1 MMLEATNQLRTIH
14 IAPSKLHIQY
24 FGRWDKTDANNYRCA
39 QGAIYIKLNFTGT
52 SIKAKLL
59 DKTNYWKVSIDNGP
73 FRKFRPA
80 IGTTSLAENLFP
92 GVHKLL
98 LVRMTEGIQG
108 ISQFQGFILDWGADI
123 VRPDLLKT
131 RRIEFIGDSI
141 TAGAKNS
148 PAPGIPNPGYYDIE
162 DNDMAYGPQLA
173 RMLEA
178 DYSVLGVSG
187 EGLIHQWDEIR
198 PYNRVHTADR
208 YKWTLYSDSFKDNQL
223 WDPEQ
228 FPVDAVLICIGT
240 NDFIDQKPNFEVE
253 TYADLDGRNRIPT
266 QAEFIKNYTE
276 LLRTVRSINPEAA
289 IICIEPVPDW
299 VGADVRYWI
308 CLSINQLKAQGEK
321 NIHYIPLNVPEPLL
335 KEADYANDLTHPTA
349 EGARKIALYLKD
361 KVAAIMQWL

>member
-1 MMLEATNQLRTIH
+1 MMLEATNQLRSIH

-141 TAGAKNS
+141 
-148 PAPGIPNPGYYDIE
+148 P
-162 DNDMAYGPQLA
+162 
-173 RMLEA
+173 
-178 DYSVLGVSG
+178 
-187 EGLIHQWDEIR
+187 
-198 PYNRVHTADR
+198 
-208 YKWTLYSDSFKDNQL
+208 
-223 WDPEQ
+223 
-228 FPVDAVLICIGT
+228 
-240 NDFIDQKPNFEVE
+240 
-253 TYADLDGRNRIPT
+253 
-266 QAEFIKNYTE
+266 
-276 LLRTVRSINPEAA
+276 
-289 IICIEPVPDW
+289 PVPKTHLLP
-299 VGADVRYWI
+299 A
-308 CLSINQLKAQGEK
+308 SP
-321 NIHYIPLNVPEPLL
+321 IP
-335 KEADYANDLTHPTA
+335 ATMT
-349 EGARKIALYLKD
+349 
-361 KVAAIMQWL
+361 